1 MKQEKMIIQSKRQL
15 TPNVTELVLK
25 GELVSEMKDPG
36 QFIHVKAPRQDLLLR
51 RPISLAFIDQPTQT
65 CTVVIR
71 ADGEG
76 TKAIVNAE
84 IGSHLDV
91 LGPLG
96 HGFPTDFLK
105 EKAKVLLIGGG
116 IGIPPLRELASQL
129 KRKGIEIE
137 ILLGFQ
143 NQGAVFYE
151 PEFKNLGK
159 VRIATDDGSYG
170 VKGTVKTVIES
181 YCQNEVYD
189 AVYACGPKG
198 LNRMV
203 NVDFRSHPHAYIS
216 LEERMACGIGA
227 CAGCTVMK
235 DDQSGNLKVCDDGP
249 VFKCG
254 EVIV

>member
-1 MKQEKMIIQSKRQL
+1 MKQEQMIIQTKQQL

-25 GELVSEMKDPG
+25 GELVSEMREPG
-36 QFIHVKAPRQDLLLR
+36 QFIHIKAPRQDLLLR
-51 RPISLAFIDQPTQT
+51 RPISLASIDHTNAT

-71 ADGEG
+71 VDGEG
-76 TKAIVNAE
+76 TKSIVEAE
-84 IGSHLDV
+84 VGSQLDV
-91 LGPLG
+91 MGPLG
-96 HGFPTDFLK
+96 HGFASEFLQ
-105 EKAKVLLIGGG
+105 ENAKVLLIGGG

-129 KRKGIEIE
+129 MDKKADVD

-143 NQGAVFYE
+143 NQEAVFYE
-151 PEFKNLGK
+151 SEFKALGR
-159 VRIATDDGSYG
+159 VWIATDDGSYG
-170 VKGTVKTVIES
+170 VKGTVKTLLDT
-181 YCQNEVYD
+181 YFKNEVFD

-203 NVDFRSHPHAYIS
+203 NERFRSHPHAYIS

-235 DDQSGNLKVCDDGP
+235 DDLSGNLKVCDDGP